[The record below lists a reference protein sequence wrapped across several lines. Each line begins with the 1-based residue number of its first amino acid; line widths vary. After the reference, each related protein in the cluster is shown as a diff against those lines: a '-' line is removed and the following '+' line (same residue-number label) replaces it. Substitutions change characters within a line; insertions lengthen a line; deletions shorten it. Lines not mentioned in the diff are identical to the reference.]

1 MKKFICILVISG
13 MASLSCFS
21 QKNNT
26 ISFEKTGIIKPR
38 NAGEI
43 KASNWGVGAE
53 TMDRNYTIYENWK
66 EYLAPLGVKKARLQS
81 GWARTEF
88 KPGVYNFAWLDSI
101 VFDIAAQDIEPWMNI
116 SYGNPI
122 YAKGGGIRLGAD
134 MPKAPETIDAYVQ
147 FSEQLVARYREV
159 IDEWEIWNEG
169 VRRTN
174 TMDDYLDIFIPTAEA
189 IRTLQPEAKI
199 LGLATAGI
207 HPEQSEEFCRKLS
220 KRGKLHLVDEI
231 TYHPYSKNPD
241 AVYDE
246 VAQLR
251 ANIRKYSDRIKIRQS
266 ENGAPSE
273 FRKTKALSNYEW
285 SELSQAKWA
294 LRRLLGDLGRD
305 IESSY
310 FAIMDMNYPDEINR
324 KGLLHATEDQ
334 KVAHVKPAYHVIQNL
349 TSVFDNTLEKIPNY
363 AFKTDNSESM
373 SLFAYQNEYTKNQV
387 VTIWFDGD
395 IPSDSNE
402 KTEIDFTFYEGDF
415 DEPVYV
421 DLRTGEVFEIPE
433 NQWSKSGSVYEFKN
447 IPVYDSPVLIA
458 DKSLLKITKF
468 ESNFNE
474 N

>member
-1 MKKFICILVISG
+1 MNRYIILLLGVMLISPG
-13 MASLSCFS
+13 IFA

-26 ISFEKTGIIKPR
+26 VSFSKIGDIKPR
-38 NAGEI
+38 NASEI
-43 KASNWGVGAE
+43 QASNWNIGAE
-53 TMDRNYTIYENWK
+53 TMDRDYTIYENWK
-66 EYLAPLGVKKARLQS
+66 EYLAPLGIKKARLQS
-81 GWARTEF
+81 GWARTEI

-101 VFDIAAQDIEPWMNI
+101 VFDIAAQDVEPWMNI
-116 SYGNPI
+116 SYGNPV

-147 FSEQLVARYREV
+147 FAEQLVARYKEI

-169 VRRTN
+169 VRKTN

-189 IRTLQPEAKI
+189 IRALQPEAKI

-220 KRGKLHLVDEI
+220 ERGKLHLVDEI

-251 ANIRKYSDRIKIRQS
+251 ANIGKYSNRIKIRQG

-285 SELSQAKWA
+285 SEWSQVKWA

-334 KVAHVKPAYHVIQNL
+334 KVGHIKPAYYAVQHL
-349 TSVFDNTLEKIPNY
+349 TSVFDNTLERIPNY
-363 AFKTDNSESM
+363 AFEAENSESM
-373 SLFAYQNEYTKNQV
+373 SLFAWQNKYTKNQV
-387 VTIWFDGD
+387 ITMWFDGK

-402 KTEIDFTFYEGDF
+402 MTEIDFIFYVGDF
-415 DEPVYV
+415 EHPVYV
-421 DLRTGEVFEIPE
+421 DLRTGEVFEIPKK
-433 NQWSKSGSVYEFKN
+433 QWSKSGSVYEFRN
-447 IPVYDSPVLIA
+447 IPVYDSPVLIT
-458 DKSLLKITKF
+458 DKSNILIK
-468 ESNFNE
+468 
-474 N
+474 